1 MKKIMIFAVLM
12 LSVNLANAGCFGSA
26 LTNVNKP
33 KPSVTL
39 PPPAPEH
46 QQENT
51 NPNQFQQA
59 VNNGQEGGS
68 GGREGGGVS
77 EVPVPAA
84 LPLMASAL
92 CMFGIA
98 RRRNNKS

>member
-12 LSVNLANAGCFGSA
+12 LSVNLANAGFFA
-26 LTNVNKP
+26 RMKQQQQQQ
-33 KPSVTL
+33 PSVTL
-39 PPPAPEH
+39 PPPAPEQ

-51 NPNQFQQA
+51 NGNEFHQA
-59 VNNGQEGGS
+59 VNDNQ
-68 GGREGGGVS
+68 GGGEQAQGGGNVS

-98 RRRNNKS
+98 RRRKSNK

>member
-12 LSVNLANAGCFGSA
+12 LSVNLANAGFFA
-26 LTNVNKP
+26 NLKLRQQQ
-33 KPSVTL
+33 PSVTL
-39 PPPAPEH
+39 PPPAP
-46 QQENT
+46 QQQQDNNDVNE
-51 NPNQFQQA
+51 FKQA
-59 VNNGQEGGS
+59 VNNPQEGEHKGQEGGS
-68 GGREGGGVS
+68 VS

>member
-1 MKKIMIFAVLM
+1 MIFAVLM
-12 LSVNLANAGCFGSA
+12 LSVNLANAGFLANLKLRQQQQQS
-26 LTNVNKP
+26 
-33 KPSVTL
+33 STL
-39 PPPAPEH
+39 PPPAPE
-46 QQENT
+46 QKQENT
-51 NPNQFQQA
+51 GGNEFQQA
-59 VNNGQEGGS
+59 VNNEQEGEHKGQEGGS
-68 GGREGGGVS
+68 VS